1 DNASGSQ
8 RSATGINITD
18 PAGFSPSAN
27 GFDAEAPAA
36 YDTTYTVSAS
46 LDETTGIWT
55 WSVAGG
61 AFGAGVSGTADP
73 SAYLARNTNWSA
85 LGANPLAG
93 TGFSSAFLRTQLA
106 DNDPTAGSDADL
118 TATFDNVKVGF
129 NNAAATLYDDF
140 GGTPPNSGP
149 NELSSANWTQPGG
162 TPGRNSTLPTAGKL
176 AAHVQGTSA
185 NSSGFRNFQGLTFGD
200 PASVNTMQVN
210 ATVTSCTNPYTGNKS
225 GLVELTGSFFNDG
238 TTGAPPNNNQANSNV
253 GDVRAN
259 LIMDCLTNFV
269 SLNVVRFTSQT
280 ATTTLGLSAFS

>member
-1 DNASGSQ
+1 
-8 RSATGINITD
+8 
-18 PAGFSPSAN
+18 
-27 GFDAEAPAA
+27 
-36 YDTTYTVSAS
+36 
-46 LDETTGIWT
+46 
-55 WSVAGG
+55 
-61 AFGAGVSGTADP
+61 
-73 SAYLARNTNWSA
+73 
-85 LGANPLAG
+85 
-93 TGFSSAFLRTQLA
+93 
-106 DNDPTAGSDADL
+106 
-118 TATFDNVKVGF
+118 
-129 NNAAATLYDDF
+129 

-280 ATTTLGLSAFS
+280 ATTTLGLSAFSLGTPVTGNNHKLKLSWDPAAHTFTFQVDNIAPIVVDPTVASAFMTTPTTVAGPPNSPFKQIVWGVNMGNNTTDPTGLSASMDLTLSNVFTAP